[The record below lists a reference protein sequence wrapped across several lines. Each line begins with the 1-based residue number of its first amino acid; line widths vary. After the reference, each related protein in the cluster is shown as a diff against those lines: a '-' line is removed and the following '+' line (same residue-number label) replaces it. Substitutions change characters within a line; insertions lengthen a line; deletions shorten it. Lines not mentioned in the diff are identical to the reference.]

1 MEQVAFLEPLKRG
14 KCLPGKGNKCIGFM
28 SRNVLCFVFLKYL
41 KNVLMCVIGYFGRGN
56 GWYLTFF
63 L

>member
-14 KCLPGKGNKCIGFM
+14 KCLPGKENKCIGFM

-41 KNVLMCVIGYFGRGN
+41 KNVLMCVIDYIGRGN
-56 GWYLTFF
+56 G
-63 L
+63 